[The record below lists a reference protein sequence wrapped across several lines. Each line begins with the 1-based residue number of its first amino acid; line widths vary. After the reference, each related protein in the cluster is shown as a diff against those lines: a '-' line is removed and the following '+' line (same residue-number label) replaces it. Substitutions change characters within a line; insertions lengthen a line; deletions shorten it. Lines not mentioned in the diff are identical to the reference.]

1 MLKAEKRARKGGV
14 TNPEDNNA
22 DLTELEDLVEAKGL
36 VFGMNVSK
44 YKLDK
49 D

>member
-1 MLKAEKRARKGGV
+1 
-14 TNPEDNNA
+14 
-22 DLTELEDLVEAKGL
+22 LEDLVDNKNL
-36 VFGMNVSK
+36 VFGMNVAK

>member
-1 MLKAEKRARKGGV
+1 MSDIFVEKLKQLPLEKQRIELVERKG
-14 TNPEDNNA
+14 
-22 DLTELEDLVEAKGL
+22 LH
-36 VFGMNVSK
+36 FGMNVAK